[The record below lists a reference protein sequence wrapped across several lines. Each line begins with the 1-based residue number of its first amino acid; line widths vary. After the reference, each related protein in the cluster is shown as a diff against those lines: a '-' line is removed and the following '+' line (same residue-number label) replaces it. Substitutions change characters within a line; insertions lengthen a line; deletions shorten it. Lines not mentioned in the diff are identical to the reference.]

1 MHIVQPKNSSINRYR
16 KRLISPR
23 RFNANKRKRGLFLKY
38 RSIFCSRNL
47 FLLTVSRN
55 YFKRIFTCSPK
66 TIGGLKKEWVKLE
79 QELVTKTNI
88 LLFAVPEIYLISLE
102 TPYFTFVRDTLSYIV
117 LLLLHYALCLSP
129 TTLPFSGL
137 EWVILIFFTGRY
149 LVERK
154 QIGDVF
160 QHLKTRRESGSQLK
174 CIHIRALSMYQR

>member
-1 MHIVQPKNSSINRYR
+1 MDFFEQILSCFL
-16 KRLISPR
+16 KR
-23 RFNANKRKRGLFLKY
+23 NRGLVWSFVRAQLKFDE
-38 RSIFCSRNL
+38 R
-47 FLLTVSRN
+47 
-55 YFKRIFTCSPK
+55 K
-66 TIGGLKKEWVKLE
+66 TQLE
-79 QELVTKTNI
+79 PEELVTKTKL
-88 LLFAVPEIYLISLE
+88 LLFSVPEIYLISLE

-129 TTLPFSGL
+129 TTVPFSGL